1 MVRFHSIQNKLDL
14 LNILKVL
21 YSKNVILCLPLFYFY
36 YFLMFTMFAQR
47 HAFHLVDPSALPFL
61 TAMSALSL
69 TSGSL
74 LYFHGYSGGLES
86 TFFGIFCVIL
96 CFYL

>member
-1 MVRFHSIQNKLDL
+1 
-14 LNILKVL
+14 
-21 YSKNVILCLPLFYFY
+21 
-36 YFLMFTMFAQR
+36 MFTSTLFAQR

-61 TAMSALSL
+61 TAISALSL

-74 LYFHGYSGGLES
+74 LYFHGYSGGLEA